1 MNKMLCIVSI
11 FVLVIVSYSFGQDVA
26 VVYDANL
33 ENGTG
38 LGIAGGQAGA
48 EDLAD
53 LLVAKINGKNLKAE
67 IVDSEAVVEYMNANP
82 QGIILLAQGNVPET
96 IFASK
101 GSDDLIH
108 SWLRGGGI
116 AGMIGDYPFY
126 YYWNFGT
133 NSRVEVAGGGQ
144 QSVFGVQVTRGQNP
158 AITVAPTDL
167 GKQYMPS
174 LKQWTT
180 NRAVEIGVLEQN
192 NFEFESYS
200 DNGTHTDPVAY
211 RTNDMEGWFIN
222 FHTSCC
228 GTAIPGNEQVA
239 TEFAELMANRF
250 ATESQS
256 VDPVNKVSVVWGA
269 LKSQR

>member
-1 MNKMLCIVSI
+1 
-11 FVLVIVSYSFGQDVA
+11 
-26 VVYDANL
+26 
-33 ENGTG
+33 
-38 LGIAGGQAGA
+38 
-48 EDLAD
+48 
-53 LLVAKINGKNLKAE
+53 
-67 IVDSEAVVEYMNANP
+67 
-82 QGIILLAQGNVPET
+82 
-96 IFASK
+96 
-101 GSDDLIH
+101 
-108 SWLRGGGI
+108 
-116 AGMIGDYPFY
+116 MIGDYPFY
-126 YYWNFGT
+126 YFWDFDVNHRVT
-133 NSRVEVAGGGQ
+133 NEGRGQ
-144 QSVFGVQVTRGQNP
+144 QSVFGVQVTRGQDP
-158 AITVAPTDL
+158 AIAVTPTDL

-211 RTNDMEGWFIN
+211 RTDDMEGWFIN

-250 ATESQS
+250 ATEAQS
-256 VDPVNKVSVVWGA
+256 VSPTGKVSVVWGE